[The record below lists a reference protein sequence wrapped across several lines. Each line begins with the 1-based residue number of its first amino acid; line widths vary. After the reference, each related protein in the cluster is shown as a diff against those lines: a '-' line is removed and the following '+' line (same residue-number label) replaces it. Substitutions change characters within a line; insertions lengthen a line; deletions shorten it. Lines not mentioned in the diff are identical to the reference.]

1 MSSRSEV
8 LVAIMNQP
16 RDFAIARD
24 DHWYRIP
31 VRSAKRL
38 LKNRWPPEWLAFYQT
53 KVFIQEAYA
62 INYYAKVIQINEVPR
77 CELFPNE
84 PQNRKSNRRY
94 YQLHLEP
101 LLRLPAPI
109 FSRRF
114 RRITFISTTWD
125 KFINAVEINDLFD
138 ASPLEDLL
146 WAQLKRLQI
155 HAQRQ
160 EHVTVKRKNYF
171 LDFAVHCA
179 KGKIDIETDGD
190 TWHANPQKAR
200 LDNVRDNDLESVGW
214 QSLRFSTKQIREEM
228 EEYCVPTIV
237 KTINNL
243 GGVQEEDQYIPRK
256 VNLKTPPRTYQLSLF
271 DDYDPKG

>member
-16 RDFAIARD
+16 RDLAIARD
-24 DHWYRIP
+24 LHWYRIP
-31 VRSAKRL
+31 VRSAKKW

-53 KVFIQEAYA
+53 KIFTQEAYA
-62 INYYAKVIQINEVPR
+62 INYYAKVIQINQVPR
-77 CELFPNE
+77 WQLFPNE
-84 PQNRKSNRRY
+84 LQNKKSNRRY

-101 LLRLPAPI
+101 LCKLPDPI
-109 FSRRF
+109 FSRRL
-114 RRITFISTTWD
+114 RRITFISTTWS
-125 KFINAVEINDLFD
+125 KFINAVEINDLYD

-155 HAQRQ
+155 QAQRQ
-160 EHVTVKRKNYF
+160 EHVTVRKRNYF

-256 VNLKTPPRTYQLSLF
+256 VSLKTPPGTYQLSLF